1 MLIQRLVTALVT
13 AFVAGCMAIVL
24 TACGGGGG
32 DSSSGVSPPPS
43 DTPTPTPNPTATAPG
58 ITTQP
63 AALSVVAGKT
73 AAFTV
78 VATGS
83 ATLTYQWQKNGT
95 DISGA
100 TASTYT
106 IPATSMGDSGA
117 RFLVVVSN
125 SAGKATSNPAILTV
139 TAAPVQPTITTQPS
153 SQTAGKGKTASFSV
167 VATGTDPLT
176 YQWKKNGTDIAGATA
191 STYTTPAI
199 ADGDNGARFL
209 VVVRN
214 EGGSETSSEAVLSD
228 VAIATQP
235 AAQTVGADKTATF
248 SVVAA
253 GTGPFTYQWKKN
265 GTDIAGAK
273 SSTYTTPVIT
283 TEDNGA
289 QFSVVV
295 GNSAGSVTSSNASLS
310 DVAITTQPAALSVVV
325 GKAASFSVTASG
337 TGPLSYQ
344 WKKNGSD
351 IPGAT
356 SNPYEVS
363 ATSAGDNNAVFSVV
377 VSNGAG
383 SVTSSTA
390 KLLVFTT
397 RYSEVPKADG
407 TPYDRTDCVKDNISG
422 LVWEGKPT
430 SGDRRASRTFTNYD
444 STQIQQ
450 KTASGVSPKTYPTQG
465 EIDAATNSIG
475 YRNLVNTSMLCG
487 FADWRL
493 PTKEELLAIVDTS
506 KASSPYIDTDWFP
519 NPPVSPIYWTS
530 SPLEDE
536 NSTDYAWYINFYT
549 AGTFAEPRASSNVR
563 TGYGIEKVRLVVR
576 P

>member
-32 DSSSGVSPPPS
+32 GGDSSSGVSPPPS
-43 DTPTPTPNPTATAPG
+43 DTPTPNPTSTAPG

-63 AALSVVAGKT
+63 AALSVVAGKA

-117 RFLVVVSN
+117 KFLVVVSN

-153 SQTAGKGKTASFSV
+153 SQTAAKGKTASFSV
-167 VATGTDPLT
+167 VASGTDPLT

-191 STYTTPAI
+191 STYTTPAV

-325 GKAASFSVTASG
+325 GKAASFSVIATG
-337 TGPLSYQ
+337 TGKLTYQ

-356 SNPYEVS
+356 SNPYEVP

-377 VSNGAG
+377 VGNGAG
-383 SVTSSTA
+383 TVTSSTA
-390 KLLVFTT
+390 KLLVYTT
-397 RYSEVPKADG
+397 RYSEVPKEGG
-407 TPYDRTDCVKDNISG
+407 TYARTECVKDNISG
-422 LVWEGKPT
+422 LVWQGGS
-430 SGDRRASRTFTNYD
+430 SGVVTNYD
-444 STQIQQ
+444 STEMLQKPQIGVAGIYIFP
-450 KTASGVSPKTYPTQG
+450 TETDINGSG
-465 EIDAATNSIG
+465 NSIG
-475 YRNLVNTSMLCG
+475 YRNSVRTSALCG
-487 FADWRL
+487 FTDWRL
-493 PTKEELLAIVDTS
+493 PNEDELFAILDASQTSAPYVDRD
-506 KASSPYIDTDWFP
+506 AFP
-519 NPPVSPIYWTS
+519 NMPAIGAAYWTS
-530 SPLEDE
+530 TQGNVSPQVARYVD
-536 NSTDYAWYINFYT
+536 FYT
-549 AGTFAEPRASSNVR
+549 SDPGSRMSGSRRSEP
-563 TGYGIEKVRLVVR
+563 YIKVRLVR

>member
-1 MLIQRLVTALVT
+1 MLIQRLVTALVA

-63 AALSVVAGKT
+63 AALSVVVGKA

-153 SQTAGKGKTASFSV
+153 SQTAAKGKTASFSV
-167 VATGTDPLT
+167 VASGTDPLT

-191 STYTTPAI
+191 STYTTPAV

-289 QFSVVV
+289 LFSVVV

-310 DVAITTQPAALSVVV
+310 DVTITTQPAALSVVV
-325 GKAASFSVTASG
+325 GKAASFSVTATG
-337 TGPLSYQ
+337 TGKLTYQ

-377 VSNGAG
+377 VGNGAG
-383 SVTSSTA
+383 SVTSSAA
-390 KLLVFTT
+390 KLLVFTS
-397 RYSEVPKADG
+397 RFEEVPKAGG
-407 TPYDRTDCVKDNISG
+407 TYARTECVKDNILE
-422 LVWEGKPT
+422 LVWEGKNP
-430 SGDRRASRTFTNYD
+430 SGSSSRAADGAYPTNYD
-444 STQIQQ
+444 STEIEQ
-450 KTASGVSPKTYPTQG
+450 KSAFGPNPRSKPTQA
-465 EIDAATNSIG
+465 EINAATNTIG
-475 YRNLVNTSMLCG
+475 YVNSVNAINLCG
-487 FADWRL
+487 YNDWRL
-493 PTKEELLAIVDTS
+493 PTKAELFSIADTS
-506 KASSPYIDTDWFP
+506 KASASPFIDIDWFP
-519 NPPVSPIYWTS
+519 NTVADFPIYWTS
-530 SPLEDE
+530 TPLEPEVGDQPNYAYLVDFYE
-536 NSTDYAWYINFYT
+536 PKVQGVTRIGST
-549 AGTFAEPRASSNVR
+549 GL
-563 TGYGIEKVRLVVR
+563 EKVRLVR

>member
-1 MLIQRLVTALVT
+1 M
-13 AFVAGCMAIVL
+13 
-24 TACGGGGG
+24 
-32 DSSSGVSPPPS
+32 
-43 DTPTPTPNPTATAPG
+43 
-58 ITTQP
+58 
-63 AALSVVAGKT
+63 
-73 AAFTV
+73 

-106 IPATSMGDSGA
+106 IPATSIGDSGA
-117 RFLVVVSN
+117 KFLVVVSN

-153 SQTAGKGKTASFSV
+153 SQTAAKGKTASFSV

-191 STYTTPAI
+191 STYTTPAV
-199 ADGDNGARFL
+199 ADGDNGARFS
-209 VVVRN
+209 VEVRN

-273 SSTYTTPVIT
+273 SSTYTTPVIADG
-283 TEDNGA
+283 DNGA

-310 DVAITTQPAALSVVV
+310 DVAIATQPAALSVVV
-325 GKAASFSVTASG
+325 GKAASFSVVAAG
-337 TGPLSYQ
+337 TGPWTYQ
-344 WKKNGSD
+344 WKKNGTD

-377 VSNGAG
+377 VGNGAG
-383 SVTSSTA
+383 TVTSSTA
-390 KLLVFTT
+390 KLLVYTT
-397 RYSEVPKADG
+397 RYSEVPKEGG
-407 TPYDRTDCVKDNISG
+407 TYARSECVKDNISG
-422 LVWEGKPT
+422 LVWQGGS
-430 SGDRRASRTFTNYD
+430 SGVVTNYD
-444 STQIQQ
+444 STEMLQ
-450 KTASGVSPKTYPTQG
+450 KEIIGSTGFFLPTEADINSSG
-465 EIDAATNSIG
+465 NSIG
-475 YRNLVNTSMLCG
+475 YSNSVNTSMLCG
-487 FADWRL
+487 FEDWRL
-493 PTKEELLAIVDTS
+493 PNKDELFGILD
-506 KASSPYIDTDWFP
+506 ASQSSAPYIDKDWFP
-519 NPPVSPIYWTS
+519 NMPAIGATYWTS
-530 SPLEDE
+530 SQREG
-536 NSTDYAWYINFYT
+536 YANGGWYVDFYT
-549 AGTFAEPRASSNVR
+549 SDPASRMSGLNR
-563 TGYGIEKVRLVVR
+563 SQPYIKVRLVR

>member
-1 MLIQRLVTALVT
+1 M
-13 AFVAGCMAIVL
+13 
-24 TACGGGGG
+24 
-32 DSSSGVSPPPS
+32 SPPPS
-43 DTPTPTPNPTATAPG
+43 DTPTPNPGGTAPG

-63 AALSVVAGKT
+63 AALSVVAGKA

-106 IPATSMGDSGA
+106 IPATSIGDSGA

-153 SQTAGKGKTASFSV
+153 SQTAAKGKTASFSV

-191 STYTTPAI
+191 STYTTPAV

-235 AAQTVGADKTATF
+235 AAQTGGADKTATF

-273 SSTYTTPVIT
+273 SSTYTTPVIADG
-283 TEDNGA
+283 DNGA

-295 GNSAGSVTSSNASLS
+295 GNSAGSVTSSNAVLS

-325 GKAASFSVTASG
+325 GKAASFSVVAAG
-337 TGPLSYQ
+337 TGPWTYQ

-377 VSNGAG
+377 VGNGAG
-383 SVTSSTA
+383 TVTSSTA

-444 STQIQQ
+444 NPDSQQ
-450 KTASGVSPKTYPTQG
+450 VGSGGGAYRNPTQA
-465 EIDAATNSIG
+465 EIDASTNSIG
-475 YRNLVNTSMLCG
+475 YRNSVNTSMLCG
-487 FADWRL
+487 FADWRM
-493 PTKEELLAIVDTS
+493 PTKGELSGILDTS

-519 NPPVSPIYWTS
+519 NMPVLPIYWTS
-530 SPLEDE
+530 SPLEIE
-536 NSTDYAWYINFYT
+536 LSTGYAWYINFYT
-549 AGTFAEPRASSNVR
+549 ADTVAEPRSDSTVR
-563 TGYGIEKVRLVVR
+563 AGNGYEKVRLVR

>member
-32 DSSSGVSPPPS
+32 GGDSSGGVSPPPS
-43 DTPTPTPNPTATAPG
+43 DTPTPTPAPVATAPG

-106 IPATSMGDSGA
+106 IPATSIGDSGA
-117 RFLVVVSN
+117 KFLVVVSN

-139 TAAPVQPTITTQPS
+139 TAAPVQPSITTQPS
-153 SQTAGKGKTASFSV
+153 SQTAAKGKTASFSV

-191 STYTTPAI
+191 STYTTPVI
-199 ADGDNGARFL
+199 ADGDNGAKFS

-273 SSTYTTPVIT
+273 SSTYTTPAIADG
-283 TEDNGA
+283 DNGA

-295 GNSAGSVTSSNASLS
+295 ANSAGSVTSSNASLS

-325 GKAASFSVTASG
+325 GKAASFSVTATG
-337 TGPLSYQ
+337 TGTLSYQ

-383 SVTSSTA
+383 TVTSSTA
-390 KLLVFTT
+390 KLLVYTT
-397 RYSEVPKADG
+397 RYSEVPKEGG
-407 TPYDRTDCVKDNISG
+407 TYARTECVKDNISG
-422 LVWEGKPT
+422 LVWQGGS
-430 SGDRRASRTFTNYD
+430 SGVVTNYD
-444 STQIQQ
+444 STEKLQ
-450 KTASGVSPKTYPTQG
+450 KPSSANLGSFIPPT
-465 EIDAATNSIG
+465 EIDINGSGNSIG
-475 YRNLVNTSMLCG
+475 YRNSVRTSALCG
-487 FADWRL
+487 FTDWRL
-493 PTKEELLAIVDTS
+493 PNEDELFGILDASQTSAPYVD
-506 KASSPYIDTDWFP
+506 KDWFP
-519 NPPVSPIYWTS
+519 NMPAIGAAYWTS
-530 SPLEDE
+530 SPRDA
-536 NSTDYAWYINFYT
+536 SPQGAWYVDFYT
-549 AGTFAEPRASSNVR
+549 SDPDRRIAGNDRSEAYV
-563 TGYGIEKVRLVVR
+563 KVRLVR